1 MVKAVRNELRSRPQK
16 VVMVV
21 VIVPEKVRIA
31 TQVDE
36 PWVNKSVKT
45 LEAQ

>member
-1 MVKAVRNELRSRPQK
+1 MRMRPQK
-16 VVMVV
+16 VVIVV

-31 TQVDE
+31 TQVEE
-36 PWVNKSVKT
+36 PWVNKSVKM

>member
-1 MVKAVRNELRSRPQK
+1 MKAVSNELRMRPQK

-31 TQVDE
+31 IQVEE
-36 PWVNKSVKT
+36 PWVNKRVKM
-45 LEAQ
+45 LDAQ